1 MNRIETLSEFALINQ
16 LTRGL
21 SRHPDQVNHRHEA
34 DAEILRQPDGS
45 FLAATVDTLF
55 EEYHLGL
62 IRDPFS
68 VGWSVVAH
76 SLSDLAAVAAQPI
89 GVLLAL
95 TLPRKQEQGWSDE
108 FFAGV
113 QAALTQHGTHC
124 LGGDTSFA
132 DPASFTCTALGRIT
146 HPKPLSRVGA
156 ESGDLLY
163 VTGPLGAGNLLAIA
177 RQADLETWKTLEKD
191 YRPRARLREIQ
202 HLRPFVKC
210 AIDTSDALLQALA
223 IIAAVNGVGIEF
235 AHREELYNPMMAR
248 MASRIRFPLWLVNV
262 FGLGEYELLLA
273 VDPVQ
278 EAAFVAEAG
287 RHHIAAAKVGCV
299 TQEPGIR
306 MLDNGNRYDLDAPY
320 LLNLYG
326 TCDSIEVYLRE
337 LVAYDVKMRA
347 AVMA

>member
-21 SRHPDQVNHRHEA
+21 SRHPDQVNQRHGA
-34 DAEILRQPDGS
+34 DAEIVRQPDGS
-45 FLAATVDTLF
+45 FLASTVDTLF

-95 TLPRKQEQGWSDE
+95 NLPRTTEQGWSDE

-113 QAALTQHGTHC
+113 QAALSQHGTHC
-124 LGGDTSFA
+124 LGGDTNFS
-132 DPASFTCTALGRIT
+132 DVASFTCTALGRIT
-146 HPKPLSRVGA
+146 QAKPLTRIGA
-156 ESGDLLY
+156 VAGDILY

-177 RQADLETWKTLEKD
+177 RQADLETWKALEKD

-202 HLRPFVKC
+202 HLRPFVHC

-223 IIAAVNGVGIEF
+223 IIAAVNEVGIEF
-235 AHREELYNPMMAR
+235 EHREDLYNPVLVK
-248 MASRIRFPLWLVNV
+248 MASRIGFPLWLVNV
-262 FGLGEYELLLA
+262 YGLGEHELLLA
-273 VDPVQ
+273 VDPNQ
-278 EAAFVAEAG
+278 EEAFLTEAKRRSVAVARVGRVTPGEA
-287 RHHIAAAKVGCV
+287 
-299 TQEPGIR
+299 IR
-306 MLDNGNRYDLDAPY
+306 MLDNGNVYDLDVPH
-320 LLNLYG
+320 LLNLLG
-326 TCDSIEVYLRE
+326 VCGSVEAYLKE
-337 LVAYDVKMRA
+337 LVTYDAKMRA
-347 AVMA
+347 AVMG